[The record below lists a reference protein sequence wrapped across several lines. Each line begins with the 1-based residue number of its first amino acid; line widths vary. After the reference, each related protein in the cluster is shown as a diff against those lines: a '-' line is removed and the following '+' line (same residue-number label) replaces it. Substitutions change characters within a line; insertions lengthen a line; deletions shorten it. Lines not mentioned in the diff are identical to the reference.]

1 MPEQLP
7 PLTAPSGILRE
18 MFMIAAP
25 SVATMASYTLMQFF
39 DRLMV
44 KDIGPD
50 PVYLAAHGNAAIAT
64 WTLLTLAVGAI
75 GIINSF
81 VSQNLGA
88 GRPERGAAYAWNAV
102 WLSTVYWAVLML
114 PAALLAPNILSAFGH
129 APRLYELEL
138 QYFQIGLFGSVFT
151 LCAKSIHNYFFGMH
165 HAGVVMLA
173 AIVANLTNVVLNSLL
188 IFGAAGPPEYWPLS
202 HTIQSVAAALHLP
215 TLGIAGAAYALVA
228 GTAVEFLLP
237 FALFLSPRYARKFGT
252 RNAWKPNRTVM
263 RDILRVGWPAGF
275 MFLNE
280 LLCWSYLMAYLVGAA
295 AERAAKVAGE
305 TPAQIEQAGTL
316 AINAGFA
323 ALQWMHLSFMPA
335 LGLSIATQAVVGK
348 AIGARDPDGAAR
360 RTRLGL
366 ALAMTYMSL
375 CALVFL
381 LFRHD
386 LIALFINKDTDPAA
400 ARTMLA
406 VGTQILIAAAVF
418 QVFDAVGITL
428 AAALRGAGD
437 TIWPGVVQ
445 IVLAWIFIV
454 GFGHLIIEFAPTLG
468 PLGPWIGAGVYF
480 VFLGGFFYA
489 RFRSGK
495 WRNIRL
501 THDDTLHNLPP
512 DQIAPG
518 PGI

>member
-1 MPEQLP
+1 MSD
-7 PLTAPSGILRE
+7 TAPALAAPVGVMRE
-18 MFMIAAP
+18 MFRIAAP

-50 PVYLAAHGNAAIAT
+50 AVYLAAHGNAAIAT

-88 GRPERGAAYAWNAV
+88 GRPERGSAYAWNAI
-102 WLSTVYWAVLML
+102 WLSVLYWGLLML
-114 PAALLAPNILSAFGH
+114 PAAALAPSILGAFGH
-129 APRLYELEL
+129 SDRLYELEL
-138 QYFQIGLFGSVFT
+138 QYFQIGLLGSVFT

-165 HAGVVMLA
+165 HAGVVMVS
-173 AIVANLTNVVLNSLL
+173 AIIANITNVVLNALL

-202 HTIQSVAAALHLP
+202 HTIQSVAGALHLP
-215 TLGIAGAAYALVA
+215 QLGIAGAAYALVA
-228 GTAVEFLLP
+228 GTAVEFLIP
-237 FALFLSPRYARKFGT
+237 FALFLSPRYARKYGT
-252 RNAWKPNRTVM
+252 RRGWKPSRVVM

-295 AERAAKVAGE
+295 AERAATVAGQ
-305 TPAQIEQAGTL
+305 TPAQVEQAGTL

-348 AIGARDPDGAAR
+348 AIGAGDPDGAAQ

-375 CALVFL
+375 CAVVFL
-381 LFRHD
+381 VFRHD
-386 LIALFINKDTDPAA
+386 LIDLFVNRETDPDA
-400 ARTMLA
+400 ARTMLR

-445 IVLAWIFIV
+445 IILAWVFIV
-454 GFGHLIIEFAPTLG
+454 GFGHLVIEFAPTLG

-480 VFLGGFFYA
+480 FFLGGFFYA

-495 WRNIRL
+495 WRTIRL

-512 DQIAPG
+512 DQVAPG